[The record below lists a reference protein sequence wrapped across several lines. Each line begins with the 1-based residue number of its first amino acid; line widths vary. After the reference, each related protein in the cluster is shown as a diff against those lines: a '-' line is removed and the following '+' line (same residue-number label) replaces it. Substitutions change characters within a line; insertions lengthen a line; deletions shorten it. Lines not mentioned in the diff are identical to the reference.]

1 MRPAALTVHGKI
13 SPETTLMT
21 YAIGIDFGTTN
32 SVVAIA
38 SANGHVESLQWPSHQ
53 GDGTQGMTETFRT
66 ALMFWQDGRP
76 PQAELRSVAGP
87 QAIARAASG
96 QSGQR
101 FVQSIKSHLASK
113 AFSEARFFG
122 KRFLIEELVATFL
135 GHLLVPHDGHHLA
148 RASHLLSGR
157 PVVFAGHNAD
167 EALALGR
174 LRKAYALS
182 GFPGIDFAYEPLGAA
197 YWYARN
203 LTRDETV
210 LVADFG
216 GGTSDFSIL
225 RFEHAAGRLSAK
237 PLAHGGCAI
246 AGDTFDFRLI
256 DHLVAPKIG
265 KGSLVRSFGKRLPLP
280 AYLHAV
286 FAQWHHLSF
295 LKSAANSAELKR
307 LIAASEVPEQ
317 LQVLADIID
326 LDLGFELHQAI
337 GAVKVQLSQ
346 DESARF
352 AFDAAGVALSAD
364 VTRAEF
370 ETWIAPDIAQ
380 IGQAMDATLARAS
393 LSSSQVDA
401 VFLTGGSSYVPA
413 LRAVF
418 AQRFGGE
425 RIHIGHAFQSVAQGL
440 ALLAVDR
447 ARQMAA

>member
-1 MRPAALTVHGKI
+1 MVH
-13 SPETTLMT
+13 
-21 YAIGIDFGTTN
+21 AIGIDFGTTN

-38 SANGHVESLQWPSHQ
+38 GANGHVESLQWPTGSA
-53 GDGTQGMTETFRT
+53 MTSTFRT

-76 PQAELRSVAGP
+76 PQAKLRHVAGP

-96 QSGQR
+96 QSDQR
-101 FVQSIKSHLASK
+101 FIQSIKTHLASK

-135 GHLLVPHDGHHLA
+135 GHLLEQRDGLDFA
-148 RASHLLSGR
+148 RARHVLSGR

-167 EALALGR
+167 EALALSR
-174 LRKAYALS
+174 LGKAYGLA
-182 GFPGIDFAYEPLGAA
+182 GFHNIDFAYEPLGAA

-216 GGTSDFSIL
+216 GGTSDFSAM
-225 RFEHAAGRLSAK
+225 RFEHAAGRLKAT

-265 KGSLVRSFGKRLPLP
+265 KGSLYRSFDKRLPLP
-280 AYLHAV
+280 AFLHAA
-286 FAQWHHLSF
+286 FAQWHQLSF

-307 LIAASEVPEQ
+307 LIAASDVPER
-317 LQVLADIID
+317 LQVLADIIE

-337 GAVKVQLSQ
+337 GEVKAQLSQ
-346 DESARF
+346 HEAARF
-352 AFDAAGVALSAD
+352 VFDAAGVTLAAD
-364 VTRAEF
+364 VTRGQF
-370 ETWIAPDIAQ
+370 ESWIAPDLDQ
-380 IGQAMDATLARAS
+380 IRLAMDRTLERAH
-393 LSSSQVDA
+393 LPASQIDA

-413 LRAVF
+413 VRRIF
-418 AQRFGGE
+418 EERFGVG

-447 ARQMAA
+447 AQQMAA